1 MPRTPEQVQDIALG
15 GYVLNDA
22 GGKPDLILIAT
33 GSEVEITVLAA
44 AENCWPKG

>member
-1 MPRTPEQVQDIALG
+1 MLK
-15 GYVLNDA
+15 DA

-44 AENCWPKG
+44 ENCWPKG